1 MVGYMNRIDLENNVN
16 VIQDVEA
23 ILKEVTD
30 TEVANVL
37 IGVIELNKIR
47 FDNLYYKIIEMANKR
62 IAELEKGNI

>member
-1 MVGYMNRIDLENNVN
+1 MNRIDLENNVN

-23 ILKEVTD
+23 ILEEVTD
-30 TEVANVL
+30 AEVANVI

-47 FDNLYYKIIEMANKR
+47 FDNIYYKLIEMANKR

>member
-1 MVGYMNRIDLENNVN
+1 MNRIDLENNVN